1 MDTQFRP
8 LHDRRDIRALA
19 LLVLC
24 CAALHCLI
32 DPAGAQQTPL
42 PPNTVTGVA
51 TGAAPVTDASAQR
64 TLTGFFSSRTPYEFW
79 LTVLNVAFGISTLAI
94 VLFVFRKLLDQYAEQ
109 LIRFAIVVVIVIGTL
124 VLITAGFSNEQ
135 VAPAFGLFGTIVGY
149 ILGRMSSPPAAQVQ
163 QPPQGGPPAP
173 NP

>member
-1 MDTQFRP
+1 MAAQFRS
-8 LHDRRDIRALA
+8 LHDLRRTSALA
-19 LLVLC
+19 LVVALAVVLPS
-24 CAALHCLI
+24 LI
-32 DPAGAQQTPL
+32 DPAFSQQTPL

-51 TGAAPVTDASAQR
+51 TGAAPVADNAAQR
-64 TLTGFFSSRTPYEFW
+64 SLTGFFSSRTPYEFW
-79 LTVLNVAFGISTLAI
+79 LTVLNVGFGISTLGI

-149 ILGRMSSPPAAQVQ
+149 ILGRMSSPPASPAA
-163 QPPQGGPPAP
+163 QPPPAGGSQAP
-173 NP
+173 